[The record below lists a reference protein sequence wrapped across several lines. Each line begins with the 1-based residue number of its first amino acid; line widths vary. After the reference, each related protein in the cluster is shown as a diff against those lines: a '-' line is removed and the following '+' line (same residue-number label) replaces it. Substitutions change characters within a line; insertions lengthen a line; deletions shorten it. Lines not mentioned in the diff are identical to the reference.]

1 MGAIALALALGA
13 IPGLRTSLPPAAV
26 HLWSVAWT
34 KRLVAPEMMQWRP
47 VEPAAPAIDPVTGVV
62 VAGTRDGWLHA
73 LRPDGSILWEF
84 RAGGAFSGQP
94 RVEGDVVYAGSDD
107 GRLYALVLA
116 TGVEKWRYEAGEELG
131 TRPAVANG
139 MLYVASLQ
147 DTVFALDAKT
157 GAWKWHRRR
166 EPREGFTIRGAA
178 SVVAAGGSVFAGYSD
193 GTVAALDPAT
203 GAPRWERVVAPAGA
217 QLDVDSIQVDG
228 GKVFA
233 AAYSGAVVALD
244 AATGKPAWQW
254 TSKDASR
261 VAIGRGTVVAVTTSQ
276 IVALSSV
283 DGTVVWTAPLDG
295 VPTGEPVVAGK
306 WLLVPA
312 GAGGLR
318 VLELASG
325 RTLRV
330 LQPGSGVSAPPALA
344 GGRAYVLSNA
354 GQLLALDLR

>member
-1 MGAIALALALGA
+1 MLALALAVALGA

-26 HLWSVAWT
+26 RLWSVAWA
-34 KRLVAPEMMQWRP
+34 KPLVPATMGEWQP
-47 VEPAAPAIDPVTGVV
+47 VEPGAPAVDPVTGVV
-62 VAGTRDGWLHA
+62 VVGTHDGWLHA
-73 LRPDGSILWEF
+73 LRPDGSIVWEF
-84 RAGGAFSGQP
+84 RGDGPFAAQP
-94 RVEGDVVYAGSDD
+94 RIEGDVVYAGSNG
-107 GRLYALVLA
+107 GRLYAIVLA
-116 TGVEKWRYEAGEELG
+116 TGMQRWRYDAGEELG

-139 MLYVASLQ
+139 TVFVASLQ
-147 DTVFALDAKT
+147 DTVFAVDAKS

-166 EPREGFTIRGAA
+166 EAREAFTIRGAA
-178 SVVAAGGSVFAGYSD
+178 SVVAAEGSVFAGYSD

-203 GAPRWERVVAPAGA
+203 GAPRWERVVAPAGT
-217 QLDVDSIQVDG
+217 QLDVDSIQLEG

-244 AATGKPAWQW
+244 AATGKPVWQW

-261 VAIGRGTVVAVTTSQ
+261 VAVSRGTVVALTTSQ
-276 IVALSSV
+276 VVALSSV
-283 DGTVVWTAPLDG
+283 DGTQLWTAPLDG
-295 VPTGEPVVAGK
+295 VPAAEPVVAGK

-312 GAGGLR
+312 GTGGLR

-330 LQPGSGVSAPPALA
+330 LQPGTGVSAAPALLGA
-344 GGRAYVLSNA
+344 RAYVLSNG